1 MSYRAAGGVP
11 MARRPR
17 SADNA
22 AMIPY
27 LPASTIHD
35 TLIIGGGPGGLTAA
49 IYLRRFRRNIILVD
63 KGNSRLG
70 WIPVT
75 HNYPGFPDGIH
86 GQELLGKLRAQLKR
100 YDGEAIQVEVTRLVR
115 EDGCFVAAH
124 DGGEIRARTV
134 LLATGIADTGMPI
147 ERFLEAVA
155 CGAVRLCPVC
165 DGFDVLDQKIAVVTS
180 ATKPVGHALFMRTFS
195 ADVMLF
201 ERGAEALVDQADR
214 QRLLEAGVRYIAS
227 PLRGVTMSERMTPL
241 LHTDD
246 GECYQSD
253 VLYPMLGETAR
264 SDLAASLGAE
274 TSACMELQVDAHQQT
289 SVEGLY
295 AIGDVAQGL
304 NQISVAAGQA
314 AIAATRIH
322 HVLPYHF
329 RERPI

>member
-1 MSYRAAGGVP
+1 MAGCGRAA
-11 MARRPR
+11 
-17 SADNA
+17 DNT
-22 AMIPY
+22 AMIPFA
-27 LPASTIHD
+27 PAPIIHD

-86 GQELLGKLRAQLKR
+86 GQSLLDKLRDQLKR
-100 YDGEAIQVEVTRLVR
+100 YDGEVVQGEVTRLVR

-124 DGGEIRARTV
+124 EGGEIRARTV
-134 LLATGIADTGMPI
+134 LLATGIADSGMPI
-147 ERFLEAVA
+147 ENFLEAVA

-180 ATKPVGHALFMRTFS
+180 DTNPVGHALFMRTFS

-201 ERGAEALVDQADR
+201 ERTKDALVDPSDR
-214 QRLLEAGVRYIAS
+214 QRLHDAGVRYITS
-227 PLRGVTMSERMTPL
+227 PLKGVTMSERMTPVM
-241 LHTDD
+241 HTED
-246 GECYQSD
+246 GERYQSD

-264 SDLAASLGAE
+264 SDLAVALGARAA
-274 TSACMELQVDAHQQT
+274 ACMELEVDDHQQT
-289 SVEGLY
+289 TVEGLY
-295 AIGDVAQGL
+295 AIGDVAKGL

-314 AIAATRIH
+314 AVAATRIH
-322 HVLPYHF
+322 NVLPYHF
-329 RERPI
+329 RERSV

>member
-1 MSYRAAGGVP
+1 MPVCAGIF
-11 MARRPR
+11 
-17 SADNA
+17 DNA
-22 AMIPY
+22 PMIPY
-27 LPASTIHD
+27 IPSPVIHD

-86 GQELLGKLRAQLKR
+86 GQELLDKLRTQLKR
-100 YDGEAIQVEVTRLVR
+100 YEGDVIEGEVTRLIR
-115 EDGCFVAAH
+115 EDGCFVAAY

-147 ERFLEAVA
+147 ENFLEAVA

-180 ATKPVGHALFMRTFS
+180 ATNPVGHALFMRTFS

-201 ERGAEALVDQADR
+201 ERTKDALVDPADR
-214 QRLLEAGVRYIAS
+214 ERLTSAGIRYFTS
-227 PLRGVTMSERMTPL
+227 PLRGVTMSERMTPVM
-241 LHTDD
+241 HTED
-246 GECYQSD
+246 GESYQCD

-264 SDLAASLGAE
+264 SDLAAALGAH

-314 AIAATRIH
+314 AVAATRIH
-322 HVLPYHF
+322 NVLPYHF
-329 RERPI
+329 RDRPA